1 MWISR
6 LLAGLTLATAV
17 ATAVA
22 QIAVSPSGLPTY
34 SIPVPVPPG
43 IAGVTPQLSLFFAGA
58 GVNGPLGTGWSLQG
72 LSVIT
77 RCGSTKVL
85 DGVPRGVVFKSTDRL
100 CLDGQRLIKV
110 DSSGVP
116 VPSTNDDAVG
126 KLAGESAEYRTEKD
140 SFARIRAYG
149 YWGSGQPNG
158 PLYFK
163 VWTKSGQLYEYGKPP
178 SAEGNGSLIIAGGAA
193 GATDK
198 PVMAWALARVSDTL
212 GNYMDF
218 KYQSRGAQWGSGPIA
233 GQPTAGADWV
243 ISQILYT
250 GFSGIPARL
259 PYNKLLFDYEE
270 RSDAPVTGS
279 AHDRAEAYQAGYKS
293 VNIWRLRRIR
303 AFMGTTAASLVRT
316 TQLTYERSPETGRS
330 RLAQVRECFGEST
343 TDVGEPGGKCT
354 QPTMFAYAN
363 TGDENITRTTAFN
376 LGTLRT
382 STLQGDYGVLVGD
395 FNADGRAD
403 LMRWS
408 ALLPPQEPLTNRLFL
423 SDGDGSF
430 SEMKSVNDGGTFSLP
445 DRLFT
450 TDGCFASLVADMNAD
465 GIADIVRFGGTKQFD
480 GGDCAISDGKSQIFF
495 NDGAGKFS
503 PFLIKSQV
511 TGLPIALSRTISK
524 PTTAIIC
531 DGTCQTGRGWT
542 EGANFYLLDVNGDG
556 RMDIVTAKLPARAPV
571 VPPDDPTV
579 CAATCTIVFL
589 GTTTKG
595 EFKSTGS
602 NMALKTMYSDPGE
615 VGVTKWPEHI
625 SDADGD
631 GYQDIIS
638 AGKQAGGSAF
648 GNWRSLGDGNFE
660 LFTASGTCEWP
671 IDFNG
676 DGRSDCL
683 FPGSETT
690 SNRLNVS
697 QGTSYANVAD
707 FDINLTKLKSAD
719 TTALGNR
726 FGSIIFDFNAD
737 GREDIL
743 RWHDDPSKNLLF
755 ISKGDGKFAWTTA
768 AGYDITRFQSGDYE
782 FQSVIADF
790 TGRGVGEILRLSRNA
805 PTSGGNTSATNNLY
819 LRNSPQPPDRLISV
833 TGPTGLA
840 ATVTYQPLANASA
853 GRYES
858 DRAYSAI
865 RAVYPLVDITLPT
878 HVVTTITSDTGA
890 NGATASTQFAYKG
903 LKAAM
908 DGRGLIGFRE
918 IRMQSPA
925 PNGQPMTMSTQ
936 YLLDRRYQGMPK
948 RTEMR
953 LTDLA
958 GYPDANTTNLTVNVY
973 CDRLAAAG
981 AEDDATENAPCP
993 VTEST
998 KVIKPYLRKVI
1009 KSGFDIDVAR
1019 TAMPTATTI
1028 YSYDDYGN
1036 STAVEVRTSGAVA
1049 GATKNY
1055 TKLTTNEYFPPTIDA
1070 TWWILGRLKK
1080 STVTSTVPDLAL
1092 PASKGTAPYAD
1103 RTTGVG
1109 IALDAVPVT
1118 PQATQISPTAGQ
1130 QGVQ

>member
-6 LLAGLTLATAV
+6 LLAGATLATMLGA
-17 ATAVA
+17 AVA

-43 IAGVTPQLSLFFAGA
+43 IGGMTPQLSLFFAGA

-85 DGVPRGVVFKSTDRL
+85 DGVPRGVVFEGKDRL
-100 CLDGQRLIKV
+100 CLDGQRLIRV
-110 DSSGVP
+110 DSFGVP
-116 VPSTNDDAVG
+116 IASSSDDATG
-126 KLAGESAEYRTEKD
+126 RINGATAEYRTEKD
-140 SFARIRAYG
+140 SYARIRAYE
-149 YWGSGQPNG
+149 YWGTEQANG

-193 GATDK
+193 SATTK
-198 PVMAWALARVSDTL
+198 PVMAWALARATDTL

-218 KYQSRGAQWGSGPIA
+218 KYQSRGAQWGSGPTP

-250 GFSGIPARL
+250 GFSGTPARL

-330 RLAQVRECFGEST
+330 RLTQVRECFGEST
-343 TDVGEPGGKCT
+343 TTIGEPGTKCT
-354 QPTMFAYAN
+354 QPTVFAYAN
-363 TGDENITRTTAFN
+363 TGDENITRTSAFN

-382 STLQGDYGVLVGD
+382 STLANDYGVLVGD
-395 FNADGRAD
+395 FNADGKAD

-430 SEMKSVNDGGTFSLP
+430 SEMPSIASGGTFSLP

-465 GIADIVRFGGTKQFD
+465 GIVDIVRFGGTRKLD
-480 GGDCAISDGKSQIFF
+480 GTACTISDGKSYIFF
-495 NDGAGKFS
+495 NDGAGKFTPS
-503 PFLIKSQV
+503 LISSQE
-511 TGLPIALSRTISK
+511 LNKPPILLSRVISRR
-524 PTTAIIC
+524 TTALVC
-531 DGTCQTGRGWT
+531 DIECVNGFGWT
-542 EGANFYLLDVNGDG
+542 DGANFYLLDVNGDG
-556 RMDIVTAKLPARAPV
+556 RMDIVRAGLPARVPV
-571 VPPDDPTV
+571 VPPDDPPV
-579 CAATCTIVFL
+579 CASTCTIVYL
-589 GTTTKG
+589 GTTVKG
-595 EFKSTGS
+595 EFKATPT
-602 NMALKTMYSDPGE
+602 NMDKKTLYSDPGA
-615 VGVTKWPEHI
+615 VGVAKWPEHV
-625 SDADGD
+625 SDGDGD

-660 LFTASGTCEWP
+660 LFAASGTCEWP

-690 SNRLNVS
+690 SNRLSVS

-707 FDINLTKLKSAD
+707 FDINLTKLQSAD
-719 TTALGNR
+719 TTAPGNR

-737 GREDIL
+737 GRDDIL
-743 RWHDDPSKNLLF
+743 RWHDDESKNLLF
-755 ISKGDGKFAWTTA
+755 ISKGDGKFAPTTA

-782 FQSVIADF
+782 FQSIIADF
-790 TGRGVGEILRLSRNA
+790 TGKGVGEILRLSRNA

-878 HVVTTITSDTGA
+878 HVVTTITSDTGV
-890 NGATASTQFAYKG
+890 NGTTASTQFAYKG

-953 LTDLA
+953 LADLA
-958 GYPDANTTNLTVNVY
+958 GYLDASTTNLTVNVY
-973 CDRLAAAG
+973 CDKLAAAG
-981 AEDDATENAPCP
+981 AEDNATENAPCP

-1009 KSGFDIDVAR
+1009 KSGFDIDAVR

-1028 YSYDDYGN
+1028 YSYDGYGN
-1036 STAVEVRTSGAVA
+1036 PIAIEAKTSGAVA
-1049 GATKNY
+1049 GTTRNY
-1055 TKLTTNEYFPPTIDA
+1055 TKLTTNEYYTPTIDA
-1070 TWWILGRLKK
+1070 TWWILGRIKK
-1080 STVTSTVPDLAL
+1080 TTVTSTVPDLAL

-1109 IALDAVPVT
+1109 IVLDGAP
-1118 PQATQISPTAGQ
+1118 AASPINPNAGQ
-1130 QGVQ
+1130 QGAK